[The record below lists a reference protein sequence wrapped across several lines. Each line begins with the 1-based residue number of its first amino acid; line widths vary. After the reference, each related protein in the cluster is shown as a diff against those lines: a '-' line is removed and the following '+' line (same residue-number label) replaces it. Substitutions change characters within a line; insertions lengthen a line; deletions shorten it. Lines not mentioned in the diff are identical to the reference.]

1 MATYNYQQVKRIERL
16 LIQFCKLWCKYE
28 TYYKH
33 YSLNDEYFLSPY
45 VCYFLIKFQNIL
57 VLDVLPPQK
66 LLAWQNLMLNFQN
79 FENLSIRV
87 LKKDD
92 IYSTM
97 V

>member
-1 MATYNYQQVKRIERL
+1 
-16 LIQFCKLWCKYE
+16 
-28 TYYKH
+28 
-33 YSLNDEYFLSPY
+33 
-45 VCYFLIKFQNIL
+45 LIKFQNIL
-57 VLDVLPPQK
+57 VLDVLPSQK
-66 LLAWQNLMLNFQN
+66 LSAWQNLMLNFQN